1 MFIRHERRFLDRSL
15 LHFQA
20 TEGSV
25 EKLIAAL
32 VEIKRED
39 AAKLVD
45 EVKKQKEVARFVYGK
60 RMFI

>member
-1 MFIRHERRFLDRSL
+1 
-15 LHFQA
+15 
-20 TEGSV
+20 
-25 EKLIAAL
+25 L